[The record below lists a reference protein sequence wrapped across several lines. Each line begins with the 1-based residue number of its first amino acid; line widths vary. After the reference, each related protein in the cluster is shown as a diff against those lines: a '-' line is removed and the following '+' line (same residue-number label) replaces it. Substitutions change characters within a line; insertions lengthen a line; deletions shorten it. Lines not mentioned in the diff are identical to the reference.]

1 MGSLTLTI
9 SWPFPYS
16 AAASGAILTPSLA
29 YASSGWPARMP
40 ASCSIQTSWPA
51 LTRSPAA
58 AGTSAT
64 RPSAVLVSL
73 GTPIRTLVLP
83 AAGAARNL
91 RRALPGTDAVS
102 RQPRAARLV
111 LGGCRLQ
118 AIRPER
124 SSFCRREY
132 TCEYPEALPPVDPW
146 FRPRGLDRRR
156 LCRPRQPQA
165 GGGHRA

>member
-29 YASSGWPARMP
+29 YASSGWPARVP

-64 RPSAVLVSL
+64 RASAVLVSL
-73 GTPIRTLVLP
+73 GTPIRTRVLP
-83 AAGAARNL
+83 ALGSGT
-91 RRALPGTDAVS
+91 GTDAVS
-102 RQPRAARLV
+102 RLRRGGRLV
-111 LGGCRLQ
+111 LGGGRLQ
-118 AIRPER
+118 AIWPER
-124 SSFCRREY
+124 SSFRRREY
-132 TCEYPEALPPVDPW
+132 TCEYP
-146 FRPRGLDRRR
+146 
-156 LCRPRQPQA
+156 
-165 GGGHRA
+165 